1 MRRADGLSGR
11 RQQNRPPS
19 PPLVQEAI
27 GEKASPSRQVF
38 GGFRSMGGVSGQVF
52 FGGNRAS
59 SSPPGDKLLPGGA
72 HMVDGGDEGAEP
84 GASRDNMWEPL
95 LRDAA
100 QRAVTPPLLTPP
112 LLDAAWDPLS
122 AAVATK
128 QADAQQA
135 QVRQRGS

>member
-1 MRRADGLSGR
+1 MA
-11 RQQNRPPS
+11 
-19 PPLVQEAI
+19 
-27 GEKASPSRQVF
+27 
-38 GGFRSMGGVSGQVF
+38 
-52 FGGNRAS
+52 
-59 SSPPGDKLLPGGA
+59 
-72 HMVDGGDEGAEP
+72 DGGDKGAEP
-84 GASRDNMWEPL
+84 GASRDNVWEPL

-100 QRAVTPPLLTPP
+100 KHVVTPP

>member
-1 MRRADGLSGR
+1 MEGLNLTGTCLAGSA
-11 RQQNRPPS
+11 
-19 PPLVQEAI
+19 LW
-27 GEKASPSRQVF
+27 GEC
-38 GGFRSMGGVSGQVF
+38 QVF

-59 SSPPGDKLLPGGA
+59 SSPPGDKLLPRGA
-72 HMVDGGDEGAEP
+72 HMVDAGDEGAEP
-84 GASRDNMWEPL
+84 GASRDNVWEPL

-100 QRAVTPPLLTPP
+100 QRAATPP
-112 LLDAAWDPLS
+112 LLDAAWDPLT